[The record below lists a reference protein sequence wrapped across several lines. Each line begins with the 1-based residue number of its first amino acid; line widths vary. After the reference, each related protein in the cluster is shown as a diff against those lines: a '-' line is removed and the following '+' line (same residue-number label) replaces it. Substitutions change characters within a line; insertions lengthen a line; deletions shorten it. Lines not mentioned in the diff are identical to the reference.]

1 MGLRIKE
8 LGIPRKPG
16 EDKGYVNSSE
26 NKERQKETCLLGIRM
41 VHLNRHLGK
50 ERVKNERGRLKKKE
64 RGESDSEMDATDV
77 GLGVVAFGK
86 LMRNNKSKFPIY
98 RN

>member
-8 LGIPRKPG
+8 LGIPRKFG

-41 VHLNRHLGK
+41 VHLNRHLGE
-50 ERVKNERGRLKKKE
+50 ERKLKMKGENERK
-64 RGESDSEMDATDV
+64 
-77 GLGVVAFGK
+77 GK
-86 LMRNNKSKFPIY
+86 RENQIPKWTRQMLD
-98 RN
+98 